1 MKENKREIGGW
12 YEEQAAAYLESKGLQ
27 ILEFNYRFRAGEIDL
42 IARDGEYL
50 VFVEVK
56 YRSTQESG
64 SALCAVGRDKQKVIS
79 KTAKHY
85 LTVRRRS
92 IDVPCRFD
100 VVGIDG
106 NKIQWIKN
114 AFDYCY

>member
-1 MKENKREIGGW
+1 MKKNKRAVGSLH
-12 YEEQAAAYLESKGLQ
+12 EEQAAAYLKSRGLR
-27 ILEFNYRFRAGEIDL
+27 IVEANYRCRTGEIDL

-56 YRSTQESG
+56 YRRTSVSG
-64 SALCAVGRDKQKVIS
+64 EALCAVDGAKQRIIS

-85 LTVRRRS
+85 LTMRRKNL
-92 IDVPCRFD
+92 DLPCRFD

-106 NKIQWIKN
+106 AEIRWIKN
-114 AFDYCY
+114 AFDYCG